1 MRASTIF
8 NLSCEHL
15 SKTHGGGGDVSKL
28 QCCWYLIVW
37 LRLLEATLRLPLCM
51 RPDPPTP
58 PCWAGKYPWP
68 QEWGGHGGLFC
79 LSSSYQ
85 QHVHFPLRVFHGS
98 QCQFLAQVLQ
108 VSIFSAI
115 PPRVMASL
123 RAKQRRGFAFCLMP
137 YFGQTAV
144 RSSLKQDLSAV
155 TGDWTLVVV
164 GTVLNPNHQTTR
176 ASGWNWGPGSSLP
189 WKKRKK
195 EFDKETEGIPKH

>member
-1 MRASTIF
+1 MGTCCVFQRTNGMTADHRNRAEWANTIF

-15 SKTHGGGGDVSKL
+15 SKTPGGGGDVSKL

-123 RAKQRRGFAFCLMP
+123 SVDSLCC
-137 YFGQTAV
+137 TAEIN
-144 RSSLKQDLSAV
+144 
-155 TGDWTLVVV
+155 TTL
-164 GTVLNPNHQTTR
+164 
-176 ASGWNWGPGSSLP
+176 
-189 WKKRKK
+189 
-195 EFDKETEGIPKH
+195 